1 MLKEEE
7 SCHEAFFPGGGFR
20 LDFLL
25 TAYGVLRRFFRM
37 DVIIIASGCIEE
49 CRCL

>member
-7 SCHEAFFPGGGFR
+7 SYHEAFFPGGGFR

-25 TAYGVLRRFFRM
+25 TAYGVLRMFFRN
-37 DVIIIASGCIEE
+37 GCDNNSL
-49 CRCL
+49 RLH